1 MAKEDQDMKQPV
13 LGIVATAVV
22 VVISW
27 VLILLLGVD
36 LFMGWAS
43 YALMGA
49 IPFAILVGA
58 FWKSEQPPALGRL
71 GQPAKGLAYLG
82 LAALVAAVVAV
93 IHWQLRGGGMNP
105 PVPMAVMTIITSVVT
120 MFFMAVAFGGWPFTL
135 VRNKV
140 LGGLLLLVSAYLVN
154 AVIFQVFLDFG
165 FAEGAP
171 FYRDALDP
179 SGLFN
184 AWDVVVVMVTAL
196 AVMFAF
202 ICFDVWPIT
211 SVPALRTQPL
221 LGLVWTAASFA
232 IGLVLFWLGTS
243 VAGMAAPTFMVT
255 VSIPFLFGAIVVMQ
269 MLGGSLFA
277 DVKGPAKGAL
287 NAALALV
294 VGLALATVYRMM
306 LPLLSGELPAGP
318 EGGFAAELWLAN
330 ALLAVTFPF
339 LAFFGDFF
347 GLWPLSGKSKPA
359 QDTVERQVEPV

>member
-1 MAKEDQDMKQPV
+1 MKQPA
-13 LGIVATAVV
+13 LGIVATAVIV
-22 VVISW
+22 AISW
-27 VLILLLGVD
+27 LVILLLGAD

-71 GQPAKGLAYLG
+71 GQPVKGVAFLG
-82 LAALVAAVVAV
+82 LATVVAALVSL

-135 VRNKV
+135 VKNKL
-140 LGGLLLLVSAYLVN
+140 LGGVLLLVTAYLVN
-154 AVIFQVFLDFG
+154 AVIFQVFFDFG

-171 FYRDALDP
+171 FYQPALDP
-179 SGLFN
+179 GGLFN
-184 AWDVVVVMVTAL
+184 AWDVVAVMVTAL
-196 AVMFAF
+196 AVMFLF

-211 SVPALRTQPL
+211 SVEALRAQPL
-221 LGLVWTAASFA
+221 LGVVWTAASFA
-232 IGLVLFWLGTS
+232 IGLLIFGAGTS
-243 VAGMAAPTFMVT
+243 VAGLAAPTFMVA

-269 MLGGSLFA
+269 MLGGSLFSN
-277 DVKGPAKGAL
+277 VKGPAKGAL
-287 NAALALV
+287 NAALAMA
-294 VGLALATVYRMM
+294 VGLALAALYRAMM
-306 LPLLSGELPAGP
+306 PILGGEMPAGP
-318 EGGFAAELWLAN
+318 EGNFAAELWLAN

-347 GLWPLSGKSKPA
+347 GLWPLSGRSTSA
-359 QDTVERQVEPV
+359 EVTAELEVEPA

>member
-1 MAKEDQDMKQPV
+1 MKQPA
-13 LGIVATAVV
+13 LGIVATS
-22 VVISW
+22 VIVALSW
-27 VLILLLGVD
+27 FVILLLGAD

-58 FWKSEQPPALGRL
+58 FWKSEQPPAFGRL
-71 GQPAKGLAYLG
+71 GQPVKGVAYLG
-82 LAALVAAVVAV
+82 LAAVVAAVVSV

-135 VRNKV
+135 IKNTL
-140 LGGLLLLVSAYLVN
+140 LGGVLLLVTAYLIN
-154 AVIFQVFLDFG
+154 AVVFQVFFDFG

-171 FYRDALDP
+171 FYQPVLDP
-179 SGLFN
+179 GGLFN

-196 AVMFAF
+196 AVMFLF

-211 SVPALRTQPL
+211 SIEALQTQPV
-221 LGLVWTAASFA
+221 LGAVWTAASFA
-232 IGLVLFWLGTS
+232 IGLLIFWVGTA

-269 MLGGSLFA
+269 MLGGSLFSN
-277 DVKGPAKGAL
+277 VKGPAKGAL
-287 NAALALV
+287 NAALAMV
-294 VGLALATVYRMM
+294 VGLALAALYRTMM
-306 LPLLSGELPAGP
+306 PILSGEMPAGS
-318 EGGFAAELWLAN
+318 EGSFAAELWLAN

-339 LAFFGDFF
+339 LAFYGDFF
-347 GLWPLSGKSKPA
+347 DLWPLSGRSTSA
-359 QDTVERQVEPV
+359 EVTAEATELEVEPA

>member
-1 MAKEDQDMKQPV
+1 MKQPT
-13 LGIVATAVV
+13 LGIVATAVII
-22 VVISW
+22 VISW
-27 VLILLLGVD
+27 LLIALLGVD

-58 FWKSEQPPALGRL
+58 FWKGEQPSAIARL

-82 LAALVAAVVAV
+82 LAAVVAAVVSV

-135 VRNKV
+135 VKNR
-140 LGGLLLLVSAYLVN
+140 LAGGVLLLTTAYLVN
-154 AVIFQVFLDFG
+154 AVIFEVFFDFG

-171 FYRDALDP
+171 FYQSALDP
-179 SGLFN
+179 GGLFN

-196 AVMFAF
+196 AVMFLF

-211 SVPALRTQPL
+211 SVPALRSQPL
-221 LGLVWTAASFA
+221 LGVVWTAASFA
-232 IGLVLFWLGTS
+232 IGLLIFWIGTS

-269 MLGGSLFA
+269 MLGGSLFSN
-277 DVKGPAKGAL
+277 VKGPGKGAL
-287 NAALALV
+287 NAALALA
-294 VGLALATVYRMM
+294 VGLALAAVYQVMM
-306 LPLLSGELPAGP
+306 PVLSGAMPGGP
-318 EGGFAAELWLAN
+318 EGNFASELWLAN

-347 GLWPLSGKSKPA
+347 GLWPLSGKAKPA
-359 QDTVERQVEPV
+359 EVTPELEVEPV